1 MNIPHEDNA
10 GSVICCNFSVNKKNH
25 FFPCFPLI
33 PCKILRLNRDKLAI
47 ELIY

>member
-1 MNIPHEDNA
+1 MKMNA
-10 GSVICCNFSVNKKNH
+10 GSVIWCDFSVTKKNR
-25 FFPCFPLI
+25 FFSCFPLI